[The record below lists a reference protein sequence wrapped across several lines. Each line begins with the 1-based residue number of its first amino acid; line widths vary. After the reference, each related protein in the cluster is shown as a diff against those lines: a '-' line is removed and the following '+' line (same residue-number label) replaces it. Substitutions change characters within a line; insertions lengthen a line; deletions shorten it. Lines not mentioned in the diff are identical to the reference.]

1 MSESASKL
9 AATLG
14 FEFESGPEKSTQ
26 SPSRTRSLV
35 EWSMVIVGAVIV
47 AMLVKVFL
55 VQAFYIPSGSME
67 PTLMIQDRVIVNK
80 LSYRLHGVNRGDIV
94 VFERPDDE
102 VNSDI
107 KDLIKR
113 VIALPGE
120 SLVIE
125 ENGIYVNGRKVHEP
139 YLPSGTVTS
148 TDASPLKCTEE
159 QPCVV
164 PQESVW
170 VMGDNRTNSR
180 DSRWFGPIS
189 EKKIV
194 GRAFMRVW
202 PFNRFGA
209 L

>member
-14 FEFESGPEKSTQ
+14 FEFENEN
-26 SPSRTRSLV
+26 SRTQRAPSKARSFT
-35 EWSMVIVGAVIV
+35 EWLMVIIGAVV
-47 AMLVKVFL
+47 MALLLKTFL

-80 LSYRLHGVNRGDIV
+80 LSYKLHGVNRGDIV

-102 VNSDI
+102 VDSDI

-159 QPCVV
+159 QPCVI